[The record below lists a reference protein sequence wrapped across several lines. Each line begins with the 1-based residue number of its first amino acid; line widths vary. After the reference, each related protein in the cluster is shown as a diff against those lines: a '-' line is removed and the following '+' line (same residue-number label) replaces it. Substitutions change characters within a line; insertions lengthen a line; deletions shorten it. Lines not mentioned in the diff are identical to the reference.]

1 MNFDLPLVSAD
12 AKPEFRDAKSCA
24 AWLQTL
30 PLINVGPSH
39 GRLLGEMEELN
50 CCDITA
56 SERLQIL
63 ELLREPVQFVQTEHA
78 KKFANRAIPLARPER
93 EILANV
99 RALWSAFGQGYVR
112 CLQSL
117 AGVDRALLAGSTQ
130 LALACQR
137 ALWCAAR
144 NIAEQHRCY
153 QEVGANDW
161 TLLHRLY
168 AFAEEQKLGDQQVD
182 HPVQEDLWKTT
193 CMETYSQA
201 LLLQLANPWEL
212 TARQQALTA
221 RWLDRW
227 GTNVRLRPAPA
238 AAAEGK
244 PPCPLVVDLGGA
256 AAPAREELEAGGA
269 RRFLDVTE
277 LGKSIRM
284 RLSLLQ
290 KGDAPE
296 KLSLGDD
303 VPPQLA
309 EHLLTLL
316 HRLWC
321 EDRPARSPA
330 RKAASAKAELA
341 SAMGAIHYFITGLPF
356 RQPGQANELTKAQRE
371 EIATFG
377 RISTHADTEYA
388 KQNGFAL
395 EEWQIL
401 DESLAGMRVQRLGGA
416 GRFGHNQLVA
426 IRPSDARSFVLATV
440 RWLSI
445 DGNYVPRLGV
455 RAIPGVP
462 RGVAIR
468 ATGLNAM
475 ADKYIPAL
483 MLSAVPALRSPESLV
498 LPVGW
503 YRPKRVIEVFS
514 DQSRQL
520 LLSSVIERGSDFERV
535 SFELA

>member
-1 MNFDLPLVSAD
+1 MNFDLPITSAN

-24 AWLQTL
+24 TWLQTL

-39 GRLLGEMEELN
+39 GRLLGELEELN
-50 CCDITA
+50 CCEITP

-78 KKFANRAIPLARPER
+78 KKFTNRAVPLAKSER

-99 RALWSAFGQGYVR
+99 RALWSAAAQGYIH
-112 CLQSL
+112 CAQAL
-117 AGVDRALLAGSTQ
+117 AGVNRGLLAGSTQ

-137 ALWCAAR
+137 ALWCAAQ

-153 QEVGANDW
+153 QEVSADDW
-161 TLLHRLY
+161 KLLHRLY
-168 AFAEEQKLGDQQVD
+168 AFVEEQKLGDQQVG
-182 HPVQEDLWKTT
+182 HPVQKDLWKTT
-193 CMETYSQA
+193 CMETYTQA
-201 LLLQLANPWEL
+201 LLLQLANPREL

-227 GTNVRLRPAPA
+227 GTNVRLRSALPQAKDKPAYPM
-238 AAAEGK
+238 
-244 PPCPLVVDLGGA
+244 VVDLGGDE
-256 AAPAREELEAGGA
+256 APVRENLEATA
-269 RRFLDVTE
+269 TRRFLDVTE
-277 LGKSIRM
+277 LDKSIRM

-290 KGDAPE
+290 KGDSPE
-296 KLSLGDD
+296 KLSLGED

-309 EHLLTLL
+309 EHLLKLL

-321 EDRPARSPA
+321 EDKPAPA
-330 RKAASAKAELA
+330 PTRKAGSAKAELT
-341 SAMGAIHYFITGLPF
+341 SAMGALHYFITGLPF
-356 RQPGQANELTKAQRE
+356 RQPGQAKELTQAQRE

-388 KQNGFAL
+388 KQHGFTL

-401 DESLAGMRVQRLGGA
+401 DESLTGMRIQRLAGA

-426 IRPSDARSFVLATV
+426 IRPLDARSFVLATT
-440 RWLSI
+440 RWLAI
-445 DGNYVPRLGV
+445 DRNYVPQMGV
-455 RAIPGVP
+455 HALPGVP
-462 RGVAIR
+462 QGVAIR

-503 YRPKRVIEVFS
+503 YKPKRVIEVFS
-514 DQSRQL
+514 DQSRQV
-520 LLSSVIERGSDFERV
+520 LLSAVIERGSDFERIA
-535 SFELA
+535 FESI

>member
-1 MNFDLPLVSAD
+1 MNFDLPIVSAD

-24 AWLQTL
+24 AWLHAL

-39 GRLLGEMEELN
+39 GRLLGEIEQLN
-50 CCDITA
+50 CCDITS

-78 KKFANRAIPLARPER
+78 KKFANRAVPLAKPER

-99 RALWSAFGQGYVR
+99 RALWSAVGQGYVH
-112 CLQSL
+112 CAQAL
-117 AGVDRALLAGSTQ
+117 AGLNRGLLAGSNQ

-137 ALWCAAR
+137 ALWCAAQ

-153 QEVGANDW
+153 QEVSADDW
-161 TLLHRLY
+161 KLLHRLY
-168 AFAEEQKLGDQQVD
+168 AFVEEQKLGDQQVD
-182 HPVQEDLWKTT
+182 HPVQKDLWKTT
-193 CMETYSQA
+193 CMETYTQA

-212 TARQQALTA
+212 TARQQTLTA

-227 GTNVRLRPAPA
+227 GTNVRLRPTPA
-238 AAAEGK
+238 AEQAK
-244 PPCPLVVDLGGA
+244 PVCPLVVDLGEN
-256 AAPAREELEAGGA
+256 AAPIRDRPEPSGTI
-269 RRFLDVTE
+269 RFLDVVE
-277 LGKSIRM
+277 LSKSIRM
-284 RLSLLQ
+284 RMAMLQ
-290 KGDAPE
+290 KGDSPE

-321 EDRPARSPA
+321 EDKPARTPA
-330 RKAASAKAELA
+330 RKAGAAKAELT
-341 SAMGAIHYFITGLPF
+341 SAMGAFHYFITGLPF
-356 RQPGQANELTKAQRE
+356 RQPGEAKELTQAQRE

-388 KQNGFAL
+388 KQHGFAV
-395 EEWQIL
+395 EEWRIL
-401 DESLAGMRVQRLGGA
+401 DESLAGMRIERVA
-416 GRFGHNQLVA
+416 GISRFVHNQLVA
-426 IRPSDARSFVLATV
+426 VRPSDARSFVLATI

-445 DGNYVPRLGV
+445 DGNFVPRMGA

-462 RGVAIR
+462 QGVAIR

-503 YRPKRVIEVFS
+503 YKPKRVIEVFS
-514 DQSRQL
+514 DQSRQVQ
-520 LLSSVIERGSDFERV
+520 LSAIIERGSDFERV
-535 SFELA
+535 GFEVA